1 MRQAQPS
8 FSVARRRLLAA
19 AVLGGFAHHALG
31 QSALPTA
38 TDLQEQL
45 AAALRQSLPLLVMVS
60 LPGCP
65 FCKVAR
71 DNYLL
76 PMLRERAFAAVQ
88 VDMQS
93 ATVLAD
99 FDGAQTTHAQQVR
112 SWGVRFAPSLLF
124 FGRGGVE
131 VAQRLSG
138 GTQSD
143 FYGAYLDQR
152 LGDAR
157 TAVRR
162 AG

>member
-19 AVLGGFAHHALG
+19 AVLGGCAHHALG

-45 AAALRQSLPLLVMVS
+45 AAALRQGLPLLVMVS

-71 DNYLL
+71 ENYLL

-99 FDGAQTTHAQQVR
+99 FDGAQTTHAQKIR
-112 SWGVRFAPSLLF
+112 SWGVQVAPSLLF

-131 VAQRLSG
+131 VAQRLTG

-157 TAVRR
+157 KAVSR
-162 AG
+162 AV